1 MARIRKSRQ
10 PAKEKPAVPAPAPDP
25 EDLAL
30 FHEAVAGTT
39 RIRHDRLVV
48 TEKKPPPIP
57 VHSLLDHHE
66 AIAESITGPIP
77 WEESMETGE
86 ELVYVK
92 DNVPRETLRKLRRG
106 HWVVQASTDLH
117 GLNREQAYEAVSV
130 FLADCLRKGLRCVRI
145 VHGKGLGSPNREPVL
160 KSKIRGW
167 LMRRIEVL
175 AYCQAPVNQGGGGAM
190 LVLLANPRKLRAT
203 EDE

>member
-1 MARIRKSRQ
+1 MARSPKPRPPRE
-10 PAKEKPAVPAPAPDP
+10 AKPAAPVPAP

-30 FHEAVAGTT
+30 FHEAVAGAT

-57 VHSLLDHHE
+57 VHSLLDLHE
-66 AIAESITGPIP
+66 TIVDSITGPIP

-106 HWVVQASTDLH
+106 HWVVQASADLH
-117 GLNREQAYEAVSV
+117 GMNRDQAHDAVAQ
-130 FLADCLRKGLRCVRI
+130 FLAECLRKGMRCVRI

-160 KSKIRGW
+160 KGKIRGW
-167 LMRRIEVL
+167 LMRRSEVL
-175 AYCQAPVNQGGGGAM
+175 AYSQAPVNLGGGGAL
-190 LVLLANPRKLRAT
+190 LVLLASPRKLRAT
-203 EDE
+203 AKD

>member
-1 MARIRKSRQ
+1 MARIRKPRK
-10 PAKEKPAVPAPAPDP
+10 PPKEEPAVPAPVHDP

-30 FHEAVAGTT
+30 FHEAVAGAT
-39 RIRHDRLVV
+39 RIRHDRLVI
-48 TEKKPPPIP
+48 TEQKPPPIP

-66 AIAESITGPIP
+66 AIAESISGPIP

-130 FLADCLRKGLRCVRI
+130 FLADCLRKGL
-145 VHGKGLGSPNREPVL
+145 GSPNREPVL

-167 LMRRIEVL
+167 LMRRAEVL
-175 AYCQAPVNQGGGGAM
+175 AYCQAPVNLGGGGAM
-190 LVLLANPRKLRAT
+190 LVLLASPRKLRAT
-203 EDE
+203 ADE